1 MRGCGWGWCPNE
13 AVARCLTMSGTGLL
27 LRLMRLCVT
36 PARSRR
42 LAACALPSSPRDR
55 QRSVPQAQPR
65 CPAQPEGARP
75 RHHRHQ
81 HHLRSLLVPMHVM
94 RTGTAGA
101 RRCCSSPLCA
111 GRCARIQ
118 YPTQQ
123 PVASGCLMSWWA
135 QQPHP
140 PPAQGA
146 ACTPDLLP
154 PRGQGPTARPPDL
167 LSPQELTALV
177 QWE

>member
-13 AVARCLTMSGTGLL
+13 AMVRCLTMNGTGLL

-55 QRSVPQAQPR
+55 QRSAPQAQPR

-75 RHHRHQ
+75 RQHHPHQ
-81 HHLRSLLVPMHVM
+81 HHLRSLLVPMPVM

-101 RRCCSSPLCA
+101 RRCCSSLSHA

-123 PVASGCLMSWWA
+123 PAASGCLVSWWI
-135 QQPHP
+135 QQPHR
-140 PPAQGA
+140 PPAQGV
-146 ACTPDLLP
+146 ACT
-154 PRGQGPTARPPDL
+154 PDL